1 MYLCSK
7 QTHKQANKMKAK
19 QLLISCLIFLC
30 FFTGAWAL
38 ETDGEGCY
46 LIGSVQDWK
55 DFAAIVETNPTVNAK
70 MTADIDLGN
79 DQTHIGSLTQDWG
92 AYSGIF
98 DGQGHTLTVAYNGGS
113 RQIVAPFT
121 QVAGATIKNLHVAGS
136 INSVFAFIGV
146 AGYVCGNTQSII
158 SNVWMSA
165 SMTCSTGEWAQS
177 GTIVGGLAGR
187 STSVVVTDCLFT
199 GSFTCN
205 QNSYCGC
212 FIGYNY
218 NSSSAIATNC
228 LSLGTLNISGTGYRV
243 TNDNCYIKQLNGSIP
258 SSMQLTDEQLADG
271 TITTALQASRAEEVW
286 VQNPVTNLPMLKLF
300 PTEQEPDENQLE
312 QDAEGNYLIG
322 SAQDWQVFAAL
333 VEISPTANAKMT
345 TDIDLGDDQTMIGTL
360 GVPYQGAFDG
370 QGHTLTVN
378 YDIYLNTNAVAPF
391 AVVGDALIQRLH
403 VDGSIKQQL
412 CAAGGV
418 AGTIMGNLTVRECWV
433 SAYIYVQGY
442 GSLQGTIGGIASYC
456 DDPNVTDCEILIED
470 CMFSGELGTGYHC
483 GSIMS
488 HVNGGYGNHAT
499 LRNCLNM
506 GTFPG
511 SSGSTGTF
519 IRPIQG
525 DSFVI
530 DNCFY
535 KNSFGYTQ
543 GTWATDEQL
552 ADGSIATALQADREE
567 EVWGQSLIGNWPML
581 KVFMDTFEDAINS
594 PIADIKSKEGYY
606 TLDGIRLTGK
616 PTQKGIYIV
625 NGRKVVV
632 K

>member
-1 MYLCSK
+1 
-7 QTHKQANKMKAK
+7 MKAK

-30 FFTGAWAL
+30 CCTGAWAL

-55 DFAAIVETNPTVNAK
+55 DFAAIVETNPAVNAK
-70 MTADIDLGN
+70 MTADIDLG
-79 DQTHIGSLTQDWG
+79 
-92 AYSGIF
+92 
-98 DGQGHTLTVAYNGGS
+98 
-113 RQIVAPFT
+113 
-121 QVAGATIKNLHVAGS
+121 
-136 INSVFAFIGV
+136 
-146 AGYVCGNTQSII
+146 
-158 SNVWMSA
+158 
-165 SMTCSTGEWAQS
+165 
-177 GTIVGGLAGR
+177 
-187 STSVVVTDCLFT
+187 
-199 GSFTCN
+199 
-205 QNSYCGC
+205 
-212 FIGYNY
+212 
-218 NSSSAIATNC
+218 
-228 LSLGTLNISGTGYRV
+228 
-243 TNDNCYIKQLNGSIP
+243 
-258 SSMQLTDEQLADG
+258 
-271 TITTALQASRAEEVW
+271 
-286 VQNPVTNLPMLKLF
+286 
-300 PTEQEPDENQLE
+300 
-312 QDAEGNYLIG
+312 
-322 SAQDWQVFAAL
+322 
-333 VEISPTANAKMT
+333 
-345 TDIDLGDDQTMIGTL
+345 DDQTMVGTL
-360 GVPYQGAFDG
+360 SVPYQGAFDG

-378 YDIYLNTNAVAPF
+378 YDIYLNSNAVAPF
-391 AVVGDALIQRLH
+391 AVVGDALIQQLH

-433 SAYIYVQGY
+433 SAYIYVQGS

-470 CMFSGELGTGYHC
+470 CMFSGEMGTGYHC

-525 DSFVI
+525 DSFEI

-552 ADGSIATALQADREE
+552 ADGSIATALQAEREE
-567 EVWGQSLIGNWPML
+567 EVWGQSLLGNRPML
-581 KVFMDTFEDAINS
+581 KVFMDSFEDAINS
-594 PIADIKSKEGYY
+594 PIADIKGKEGYY

-625 NGRKVVV
+625 NGRRVVV